1 MLIAPFRKATS
12 IAKGCAEILRP
23 PRRIS
28 PTQAASET
36 LRTEKG
42 AWLPEF
48 VPYLHEPLDMLAGR
62 AYRGIVF
69 VGPARTGK
77 TMGLILGG
85 IAYVVTADPGDML
98 VVQMS
103 QDAARDFSR
112 MDLDRAIRHS
122 PEMARRMSPR
132 ARDDNVFDKAF
143 RSGIVLKLGW
153 PAVSQLSSKTLQY
166 VFLTDYDR
174 PENAHNVDG
183 EGPMWDLALKR
194 TETFMSRGKCLA
206 ESSPG
211 EEITEPKWRPST
223 PHEAPPARGI
233 LELYNRGTRAR
244 WFWPCLHCG
253 EHFQARPGLA
263 NFDVPEF
270 DELCEI
276 VSNRDIGE
284 LAGELAQ
291 MPCPHCGAVHRPS
304 DRAAMNAGGL
314 WIHEGED
321 LVDGEIIGVRR
332 NVPIASFWLGGVAA
346 SYQPW
351 PSILQRYLQAVQ
363 TYVRTGDEEPLRS
376 TTNTDQGAPY
386 LPQSIKRKRTAED
399 LALRIEDW
407 PRGLVPPR
415 VRFLTAAVDVQANRF
430 VVTVYGWGIGLE
442 SWIIERFS
450 IKISDRRDPRTDR
463 AEPIDPAGYAEDWRL
478 LVDQVLEKTYSTG
491 DGVELTPMLTLCDS
505 GGRAG
510 VTDKA
515 YKFWRWLRKKKKH
528 RKMLLVKGTGNRNA
542 PRVLETWPD
551 ARSRK
556 DRTAGRGDVPVWQ
569 LNVNTLKDGVSG
581 DLLRDKEGPGYVHI
595 PAWIDDAWFEEIT
608 AETRTEKGWKNETS
622 APNEAFDLHVY
633 NRAACI
639 ILRAE
644 AINWERPP
652 KWAREPEPA
661 DDVQDEEEPKPKR
674 QAKAP
679 RRNWV
684 SEW

>member
-1 MLIAPFRKATS
+1 M
-12 IAKGCAEILRP
+12 
-23 PRRIS
+23 
-28 PTQAASET
+28 
-36 LRTEKG
+36 
-42 AWLPEF
+42 
-48 VPYLHEPLDMLAGR
+48 PYLSEPLDHLAGR
-62 AYRGIVF
+62 EYRGIVF

-85 IAYVVTADPGDML
+85 IAYIVTSDPGDML

-122 PEMARRMSPR
+122 PELARRLSPR

-153 PAVSQLSSKTLQY
+153 PAVSQLSAKTLQY

-253 EHFQARPGLA
+253 EHFQARPGLG
-263 NFDVPEF
+263 NFDIPEF
-270 DELCEI
+270 EELCEL
-276 VSNRDIGE
+276 VPTRDLME
-284 LAGELAQ
+284 LADEYSRIA
-291 MPCPHCGAVHRPS
+291 CPHCGAVHEPS
-304 DRAAMNAGGL
+304 DRGKMNAGGI

-321 LVDGEIIGVRR
+321 IVDGEIIGVRR
-332 NVPIASFWLGGVAA
+332 NVPIASYWLGGVAA
-346 SYQPW
+346 AYQPW

-363 TYVRTGDEEPLRS
+363 TYVRTGDEEPLRT
-376 TTNTDQGAPY
+376 TTNTDQGAAY
-386 LPQSIKRKRTAED
+386 LPQAVRRKRTAED

-407 PRGLVPPR
+407 PRGLIPER

-430 VVTVYGWGIGLE
+430 VVTVIGWGVGLE
-442 SWIIERFS
+442 SWIIERFA
-450 IKISDRRDPRTDR
+450 IKLSNRRDPRTDR
-463 AEPIDPAGYAEDWRL
+463 SEPVDPAGYAEDWRM
-478 LVDQVLEKTYSTG
+478 LVDQVIEKTYKTA
-491 DGVELTPMLTLCDS
+491 DGVELAPMLTLCDS
-505 GGRAG
+505 GGKAG

-515 YKFWRWLRKKKKH
+515 YKFWRWLRKQKKH
-528 RKMLLVKGTGNRNA
+528 RRMLLVKGTGNRNA

-551 ARSRK
+551 ARGRK

-569 LNVNTLKDGVSG
+569 LNVNTLKDGVAG

-595 PAWIDDAWFEEIT
+595 PSWVDDAFFEEIT
-608 AETRTEKGWKNETS
+608 AETRTDKGWKNETGS
-622 APNEAFDLHVY
+622 PNEAFDLHVY

-661 DDVQDEEEPKPKR
+661 EDELDEDKPKQQKR
-674 QAKAP
+674 AATP

-684 SEW
+684 NQW